1 MVGDTTTVQ
10 DIYQKINVPELETQQ
25 QQQDMT
31 TSQLPSM
38 PGAGISRS
46 LYQQLCD
53 SKVNV
58 VLFSMF
64 VLEGGKF
71 GDGRGES
78 LLS

>member
-1 MVGDTTTVQ
+1 VVGDTTTVQ
-10 DIYQKINVPELETQQ
+10 DIYQKIKVPELETQQ
-25 QQQDMT
+25 QQEMT

-46 LYQQLCD
+46 LYQQLYD

-64 VLEGGKF
+64 VLEGGK
-71 GDGRGES
+71 
-78 LLS
+78 L